1 MSMRNKEKYFLF
13 LQPYDLKQSVKSAKD
28 EKPNLQPPL
37 TFHDLG
43 KTKYDVKLALGS
55 IVHKNDGI
63 LEDIRNYRDF

>member
-1 MSMRNKEKYFLF
+1 MRNKEKYFLF

-43 KTKYDVKLALGS
+43 KTKHDIAPSSRS

-63 LEDIRNYRDF
+63 LELFVNYRDF